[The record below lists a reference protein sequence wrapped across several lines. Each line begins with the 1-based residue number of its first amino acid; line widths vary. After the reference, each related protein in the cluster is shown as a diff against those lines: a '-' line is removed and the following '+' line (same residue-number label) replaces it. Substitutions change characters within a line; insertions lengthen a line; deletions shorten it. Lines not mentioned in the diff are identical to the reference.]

1 MFKDSTNLEYI
12 NLNNFDENKLVL
24 YNDIF
29 SNIKEN
35 VVICINE
42 NITNRKILPQ
52 ITNIKCHMI
61 DCSTDWKLNKIKKI
75 ITENKTECFKYS
87 LKEIIEYILNNERD
101 EMEKSKEKEINCY
114 DYILKIIEQ
123 EFTSENYDTYNLD
136 NGLDEH
142 INAEKLLITFTTL
155 QNQKNNIYNMTTI
168 DLGECETLLR
178 NFYNITNNETLYMKK
193 MDIHQEGMSTVKIEY
208 DVYTKLFGNKL
219 IKLNLSICEQSKI
232 SIKIPFKLT
241 QHIDKYNSSSDYYN
255 DICYTTTSQDGTDI
269 LLKDRQKEFI
279 DKDKIICQENCD
291 FLEYNYD
298 TLVAEC
304 SCKVKECSKS
314 FADMNIN
321 KAKILD
327 NFINI
332 KNYINF
338 NFLMCYKKLFK
349 KESILNNVGFYLI
362 FIIILFH
369 IITIF
374 LFKMEHFSLLV
385 NKIKKII
392 YEIIEKHSV
401 EKIVK
406 KNKKNKQKI
415 HGNNINKIY
424 IYKNKNKR
432 ESRYIYNKHIS
443 NKNLLSEVGSERN
456 SGVGGVGKNKHQFMR
471 KFIDEEIN
479 GFSYKIALRIDKRT
493 YCQYYESLLKTQHNL
508 ICAIF
513 NNNDYNSQIIKI
525 NLFIIGFTIEYAVN
539 ALFYNDDTMHK
550 IYENKGDFN
559 IETQIPIAIYS
570 TFISTILNIPLNFL
584 ALSNDAILSFKNN
597 NIKYNIIKQAKFLK
611 KKLKIKFILYF
622 NISLLLL
629 IFIWFYIS
637 MFGVIYKNTQMH
649 LLKDTFI
656 SFGLSLV
663 YPFTIYLFPGIFRMI
678 ALSKAN
684 KKRECLYTFSKLLQS
699 F

>member
-1 MFKDSTNLEYI
+1 M
-12 NLNNFDENKLVL
+12 
-24 YNDIF
+24 
-29 SNIKEN
+29 
-35 VVICINE
+35 
-42 NITNRKILPQ
+42 
-52 ITNIKCHMI
+52 
-61 DCSTDWKLNKIKKI
+61 
-75 ITENKTECFKYS
+75 
-87 LKEIIEYILNNERD
+87 
-101 EMEKSKEKEINCY
+101 
-114 DYILKIIEQ
+114 
-123 EFTSENYDTYNLD
+123 D

-155 QNQKNNIYNMTTI
+155 QNQKNNIYNNMTTI

-269 LLKDRQKEFI
+269 SLKDRQKEFI

-327 NFINI
+327 NFKNI

-338 NFLMCYKKLFK
+338 NFLLCYKKLFK

-374 LFKMEHFSLLV
+374 LFKMENFSLLV

-392 YEIIEKHSV
+392 YEIIEKQSIK
-401 EKIVK
+401 KIVK
-406 KNKKNKQKI
+406 DKKKNKQKI
-415 HGNNINKIY
+415 HGNNKNKIY

-525 NLFIIGFTIEYAVN
+525 NLFIIGLTIEYAVN

-570 TFISTILNIPLNFL
+570 TFISTILNIPLNLL
-584 ALSNDAILSFKNN
+584 ALSNDAFLSFKYN

-611 KKLKIKFILYF
+611 K
-622 NISLLLL
+622 S
-629 IFIWFYIS
+629 
-637 MFGVIYKNTQMH
+637 
-649 LLKDTFI
+649 
-656 SFGLSLV
+656 
-663 YPFTIYLFPGIFRMI
+663 
-678 ALSKAN
+678 
-684 KKRECLYTFSKLLQS
+684 
-699 F
+699 